1 MTYKTPNAQQ
11 RVYFIW
17 ADMGLGSSLF
27 LVVLY
32 RVDRT
37 FFQSP
42 KQNKHSTV
50 MPNFKTTNKIC
61 Q

>member
-27 LVVLY
+27 
-32 RVDRT
+32 
-37 FFQSP
+37 FGSCI
-42 KQNKHSTV
+42 SGG
-50 MPNFKTTNKIC
+50 
-61 Q
+61 